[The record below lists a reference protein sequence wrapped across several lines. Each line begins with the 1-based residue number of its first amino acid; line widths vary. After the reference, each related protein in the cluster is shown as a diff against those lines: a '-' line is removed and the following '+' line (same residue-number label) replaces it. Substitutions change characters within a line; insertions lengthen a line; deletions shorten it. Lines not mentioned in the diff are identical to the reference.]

1 MRIGI
6 VSIFDM
12 NNYGNRLQNYA
23 VQKQLEKMGH
33 EPYTIKNYHEDGKKM
48 RLKIMLGYEPSTYES
63 FIPFAKK
70 TDRMKNFC
78 AFNSHIH
85 FDPKKYFCS
94 GKNAGLGD
102 RYDCFIAGSDQI
114 WNPTWFAKPFHFLNF
129 SKKKEKNIAF
139 SASFGIPAL
148 ENKQKEEIRRGL
160 NNFSYIS
167 VREKSG
173 GDIVKELTGMAP
185 VCVLDPTMMLEKE
198 EWMKL
203 EKRPKAVRKDKKF
216 ILVYFLGNV
225 SADRQQYIAVMGKEK
240 GWDIIYLDKE
250 HPSFYSCGPSEF
262 LYLIHHAQFIC
273 TDSFH
278 ACVFSVLFDKP
289 FYVFSREDNI
299 ASMNT
304 RIDNFLENFR
314 LESHRWEA
322 GKPYSSGHDYSEC
335 RNMIKE
341 QRKTAES
348 FLRNALNHVNEKREQ
363 RI

>member
-1 MRIGI
+1 MRLGI

-102 RYDCFIAGSDQI
+102 RYECFIAGSDRI

-167 VREKSG
+167 VREKSD
-173 GDIVKELTGMAP
+173 GDIVKELKDMAP
-185 VCVLDPTMMLEKE
+185 E
-198 EWMKL
+198 
-203 EKRPKAVRKDKKF
+203 
-216 ILVYFLGNV
+216 LVF
-225 SADRQQYIAVMGKEK
+225 
-240 GWDIIYLDKE
+240 
-250 HPSFYSCGPSEF
+250 
-262 LYLIHHAQFIC
+262 
-273 TDSFH
+273 
-278 ACVFSVLFDKP
+278 
-289 FYVFSREDNI
+289 
-299 ASMNT
+299 
-304 RIDNFLENFR
+304 
-314 LESHRWEA
+314 
-322 GKPYSSGHDYSEC
+322 
-335 RNMIKE
+335 
-341 QRKTAES
+341 
-348 FLRNALNHVNEKREQ
+348 
-363 RI
+363 